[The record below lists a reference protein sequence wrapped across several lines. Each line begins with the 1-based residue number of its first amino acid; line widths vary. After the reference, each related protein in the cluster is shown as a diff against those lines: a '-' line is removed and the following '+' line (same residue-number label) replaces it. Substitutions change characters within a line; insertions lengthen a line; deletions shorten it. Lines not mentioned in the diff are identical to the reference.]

1 MPRSPSSPAFWRSP
15 LRGPWFT
22 SLLGVVLLVG
32 ITVMFVTGLLSYAAY
47 NPNLAAV
54 NDKTPDKGILGF
66 YLFSWPTHPVWLYRL
81 TQGVHVTLGITLIPV
96 LLAKLWSVVPKLF
109 ALPPAR
115 SLAHA
120 LERLSLLLL
129 VGGALFEF
137 VTGVLNIQLDY
148 IFPGSF
154 YTLHF
159 YGAWVFIAA
168 FVTHAVLRVP
178 MALRNLGEMRR
189 RGEWPEGADAER
201 SGGQHAGPSEGDA
214 AVPGPSDTTTDGPG
228 APSGDRGPAADGPG
242 PVSGSPD
249 GTPGSASDQ
258 AGQAAGGRPGPPSEG
273 PGSAPGRPASG
284 AGVPGTSPGTPG
296 PHPGVSGAAP
306 EDPGPLSDRSGPV
319 PDDAGRAPGG
329 VGAVSGGAGGGG
341 RPGASSGPARGEEG
355 PHGGADRRP
364 GQSVPAPAAGE
375 PARPE
380 DELIAPDPLP
390 PTVSRRGAI
399 AFVGGGSLL
408 LAATT
413 VGHSFDAPVR
423 ETALLAPHGGPEPGS
438 GPGAF
443 QINKT
448 AASRGIDPKE
458 TGADAWRL
466 VVAGNGRTVRL
477 SRAQLQE
484 LPLHGSALPI
494 ACVEGWSTSDQA
506 WRGVRLRDLAEL
518 VGYDTDT
525 APDVVVE
532 SLQRAGAFRVAALRY
547 NQVRDPLSLLA
558 LSVNGAD
565 LTPDHG
571 YPARIIVPAA
581 PGVLNTK
588 WVSRMTFGAL

>member
-22 SLLGVVLLVG
+22 SVLGVVLLVG
-32 ITVMFVTGLLSYAAY
+32 ITVMFATGLLSYAAY
-47 NPNLAAV
+47 NPNLSAV

-178 MALRNLGEMRR
+178 MALRNLREMR
-189 RGEWPEGADAER
+189 G
-201 SGGQHAGPSEGDA
+201 
-214 AVPGPSDTTTDGPG
+214 
-228 APSGDRGPAADGPG
+228 
-242 PVSGSPD
+242 
-249 GTPGSASDQ
+249 
-258 AGQAAGGRPGPPSEG
+258 
-273 PGSAPGRPASG
+273 PGRPAPGSG
-284 AGVPGTSPGTPG
+284 SRSP
-296 PHPGVSGAAP
+296 S
-306 EDPGPLSDRSGPV
+306 E
-319 PDDAGRAPGG
+319 
-329 VGAVSGGAGGGG
+329 
-341 RPGASSGPARGEEG
+341 
-355 PHGGADRRP
+355 
-364 GQSVPAPAAGE
+364 AGE
-375 PARPE
+375 PSRPE
-380 DELIAPDPLP
+380 DELISPDPLP
-390 PTVSRRGAI
+390 PTATRRGAL

-448 AASRGIDPKE
+448 AASRGIHPAE
-458 TGADAWRL
+458 TSEEAWRL
-466 VVAGNGRTVRL
+466 VLRGNGRTVRL
-477 SRAQLQE
+477 SRAQLAE

-494 ACVEGWSTSDQA
+494 ACVEGWSTDDQA
-506 WRGVRLRDLAEL
+506 WRGVRLRDLAGL
-518 VGYDTDT
+518 VGYEADA

-588 WVSRMTFGAL
+588 WVARMTFGAL